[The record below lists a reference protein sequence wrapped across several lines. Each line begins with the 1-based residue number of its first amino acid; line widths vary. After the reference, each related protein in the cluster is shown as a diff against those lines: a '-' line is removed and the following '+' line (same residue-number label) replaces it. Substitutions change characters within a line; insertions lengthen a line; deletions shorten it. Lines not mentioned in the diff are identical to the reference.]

1 MTDPTSKT
9 LRVLRINPTCPDD
22 ALDAPAMVK
31 PLEGDTLMRQARY
44 LQTRDEKYLALR
56 EGVAP
61 TWFHLRR
68 LPAAWMVDVL
78 DGLFGA
84 PAQRLL
90 AFRASCH
97 AVEAQGEPLSVAQAG
112 TKGAQFVA
120 SEPNH
125 GVSLA
130 PEEWAQEV
138 VDRWGLE
145 TVQEMGRVAIDLSRL
160 PRAARG
166 PFGYWGGSVASP

>member
-1 MTDPTSKT
+1 MDPTSKT
-9 LRVLRINPTCPDD
+9 LRCVRLNPSSPDE
-22 ALDAPAMVK
+22 ALDAAAMAKPAD
-31 PLEGDTLMRQARY
+31 GDTMSRGARY
-44 LQTRDEKYLALR
+44 MLTRDESMLVFR
-56 EGVAP
+56 EAMTP

-68 LPAAWMVDVL
+68 LSAAWMVDVL
-78 DGLFGA
+78 DGLFSA

-97 AVEAQGEPLSVAQAG
+97 AVEGAGEPLTVAPAG
-112 TKGAQFVA
+112 SKGARFVA
-120 SEPNH
+120 TEPNH

-130 PEEWAQEV
+130 PEEWVQEI
-138 VDRWGLE
+138 VDRFGLE

-160 PRAARG
+160 PKAARG